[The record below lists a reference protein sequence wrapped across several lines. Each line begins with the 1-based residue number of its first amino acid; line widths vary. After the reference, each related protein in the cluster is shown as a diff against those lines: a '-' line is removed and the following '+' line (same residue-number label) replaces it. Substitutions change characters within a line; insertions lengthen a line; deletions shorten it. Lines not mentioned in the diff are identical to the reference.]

1 MARSRHVLLSLTLA
15 ALLTAPAASAADLKD
30 LYFGEALF
38 EAAQGRYF
46 EALERL
52 DAELAQHR
60 RVDEPERDTLHYHRA
75 TAEFDVGDF
84 ELDYRMHH
92 RAGRAIKAVLEAN
105 VDEVIRNE
113 AAFRLARIHFQK
125 DQPEDALHALERIH
139 GKVPEAIRDDL
150 EFLRANVYLA
160 LGRPADAVTVLRKL
174 QGAQSLKGFAAYNL
188 GIALLQANRSPEALQ
203 QLDQAGQIPSRDP
216 ATAAIR
222 DKSNMVLGRMMLESA
237 RFDRAQ
243 QSFDRVRL
251 DGPYS
256 NQALL
261 SAGWAD
267 ASAGNFERAL
277 VPWRILIDRDTTDS
291 AVQEARLA
299 LPFAYGK
306 LNVYGRAALFY
317 GQALDSF
324 GGELEKVES
333 SIRSIREG
341 NFLTALVREEI
352 HQDQNWVVRL
362 RMLPD
367 APETFYL
374 TALMASHDFQTAL
387 HNYLDL
393 EDLRRKLVTW
403 QGSFDAFDDLIRL
416 RRANYEP
423 LLPEIDAQFRELDS
437 QMKLRVEQRD
447 QLRKRLQDI
456 LTAPR
461 PELLATADERIALER
476 IRKVEKAIAGLS
488 VEKAGEQRAGLQER
502 VQHLKGVLIWT
513 LRTEYPER
521 LTQAHK
527 NLRALQQD
535 IDVLTAQYDAF
546 VRTRQAAVHSYV
558 GYDTPI
564 SRLRTH
570 VASAL
575 EQVDMLK
582 ARQGALIETV
592 AIDELKARA
601 ERLEAYQ
608 SQARYAVADSYD
620 RATKAQAEA
629 SGGTK

>member
-1 MARSRHVLLSLTLA
+1 MFRSHHHHLLLSLALA
-15 ALLTAPAASAADLKD
+15 ASLMARVASAGDLKD
-30 LYFGEALF
+30 LYFGEAIF

-60 RVDEPERDTLHYHRA
+60 RVDEPQRDTLHCHLA

-105 VDEVIRNE
+105 VDDVIRNE

-125 DQPEDALHALERIH
+125 DQPEEALQALERIH
-139 GKVPEAIRDDL
+139 GRIPDAIRDDL
-150 EFLRANVYLA
+150 EFLRANVYLS
-160 LGRPADAVTVLRKL
+160 LGRPADAVSVLTKL
-174 QGAQSLKGFAAYNL
+174 QGAPNLKGFAAYNL
-188 GIALLQANRSPEALQ
+188 GIAYLQAGRSPEALQ
-203 QLDQAGQIPSRDP
+203 QLDQAGQIASRDP
-216 ATAAIR
+216 ATDAIR
-222 DKSNMVLGRMMLESA
+222 DKSNMVLGRMMLETA

-267 ASAGNFERAL
+267 ASAGNYERAL
-277 VPWRILIDRDTTDS
+277 VPWRLLVDRDTTDS

-306 LNVYGRAALFY
+306 LNVHGRAAVLY

-324 GGELEKVES
+324 GVELEKVDA

-341 NFLTALVREEI
+341 NFLKALVREEI

-362 RMLPD
+362 RTLPD

-374 TALMASHDFQTAL
+374 TTLMASHDFQTAL

-393 EDLRRKLVTW
+393 EDLHHKLLTW
-403 QGSFDAFDDLIRL
+403 QRSFDAYDDLIRL

-423 LLPEIDAQFRELDS
+423 LLPQIDGQFHELDS

-447 QLRKRLQDI
+447 HLRKRLHDI

-476 IRKVEKAIAGLS
+476 IRKIEKAIEGIP
-488 VEKAGEQRAGLQER
+488 EEQRSPLQAQAR
-502 VQHLKGVLIWT
+502 RLRGALVWT
-513 LRTEYPER
+513 LRTEYPQR

-527 NLRALQQD
+527 DLKELQQS
-535 IDVLTAQYDAF
+535 IDVLTAQYAAF

-558 GYDTPI
+558 GYDEPI
-564 SRLRTH
+564 MRLRTR
-570 VASAL
+570 VGAAL
-575 EQVDMLK
+575 SQVELLM
-582 ARQGALIETV
+582 AQQGTLIETV
-592 AIDELKARA
+592 AMNELKARGA
-601 ERLEAYQ
+601 RLEAYQ
-608 SQARYAVADSYD
+608 NQARYAVADSYD
-620 RATKAQAEA
+620 RATKAQAQAAGELR
-629 SGGTK
+629 

>member
-1 MARSRHVLLSLTLA
+1 M
-15 ALLTAPAASAADLKD
+15 
-30 LYFGEALF
+30 
-38 EAAQGRYF
+38 
-46 EALERL
+46 
-52 DAELAQHR
+52 
-60 RVDEPERDTLHYHRA
+60 
-75 TAEFDVGDF
+75 
-84 ELDYRMHH
+84 
-92 RAGRAIKAVLEAN
+92 
-105 VDEVIRNE
+105 
-113 AAFRLARIHFQK
+113 
-125 DQPEDALHALERIH
+125 
-139 GKVPEAIRDDL
+139 
-150 EFLRANVYLA
+150 
-160 LGRPADAVTVLRKL
+160 
-174 QGAQSLKGFAAYNL
+174 
-188 GIALLQANRSPEALQ
+188 
-203 QLDQAGQIPSRDP
+203 
-216 ATAAIR
+216 
-222 DKSNMVLGRMMLESA
+222 
-237 RFDRAQ
+237 
-243 QSFDRVRL
+243 
-251 DGPYS
+251 
-256 NQALL
+256 L

-267 ASAGNFERAL
+267 ASAGNYERAL

-324 GGELEKVES
+324 GGELEKVDA

-393 EDLRRKLVTW
+393 EDLHRKLVTW

-423 LLPEIDAQFRELDS
+423 LLPEVGAQFRELDS

-461 PELLATADERIALER
+461 PELLATTDERIALER
-476 IRKVEKAIAGLS
+476 IRGVEKAIAG
-488 VEKAGEQRAGLQER
+488 VPEEQRAELQER
-502 VQHLKGVLIWT
+502 VQHLKGVLIWN

-535 IDVLTAQYDAF
+535 IDVLTAQYELRPHETGSRAQPCRRRADQQTAH
-546 VRTRQAAVHSYV
+546 TR
-558 GYDTPI
+558 
-564 SRLRTH
+564 RL
-570 VASAL
+570 AL
-575 EQVDMLK
+575 AVDMLRRDR
-582 ARQGALIETV
+582 ARSSKRSRSTSSR
-592 AIDELKARA
+592 RA
-601 ERLEAYQ
+601 PSGSRRISPRHVMPSRIATTAPRRRRLEPPGP
-608 SQARYAVADSYD
+608 
-620 RATKAQAEA
+620 T
-629 SGGTK
+629 

>member
-1 MARSRHVLLSLTLA
+1 MARSRHVLLSLALA
-15 ALLTAPAASAADLKD
+15 ATLTARAASADDLRD
-30 LYFGEALF
+30 LYFGEAIF
-38 EAAQGRYF
+38 EAAQGHYF

-60 RVDEPERDTLHYHRA
+60 RVDEPGRDTLHYHLA

-105 VDEVIRNE
+105 VDDVIRNE

-125 DQPEDALHALERIH
+125 DQPEEALQALERIH
-139 GKVPEAIRDDL
+139 GKVPESIRDDL
-150 EFLRANVYLA
+150 EFLRANVYLS
-160 LGRPADAVTVLRKL
+160 LGRPADAVTVLAKL
-174 QGAQSLKGFAAYNL
+174 QGAQNLKGFAAYNL
-188 GIALLQANRSPEALQ
+188 GIALLQAGHSPEALQ
-203 QLDQAGQIPSRDP
+203 QLDQAGQIASRDP

-267 ASAGNFERAL
+267 ASAGNYERAL

-306 LNVYGRAALFY
+306 LNVHGRAALLY

-324 GGELEKVES
+324 GGEIEKVNA
-333 SIRSIREG
+333 SIASIREG
-341 NFLTALVREEI
+341 NFLKALVREEI

-362 RMLPD
+362 RTLPD

-374 TALMASHDFQTAL
+374 TTLMASHDFQTAL

-393 EDLRRKLVTW
+393 EDLHRKLVTW

-416 RRANYEP
+416 RRENYEP
-423 LLPEIDAQFRELDS
+423 LLPEVDAQFRELDS
-437 QMKLRVEQRD
+437 QMKLRVAQRD
-447 QLRKRLQDI
+447 HLRKRLQDI

-476 IRKVEKAIAGLS
+476 IRQVEKAIAGLP
-488 VEKAGEQRAGLQER
+488 EDKAEEQRAALQER
-502 VQHLKGVLIWT
+502 AKHLKGVLIWT

-527 NLRALQQD
+527 NLRELQQH
-535 IDVLTAQYDAF
+535 IDVLTAKYAAF
-546 VRTRQAAVHSYV
+546 VRTRQAAVHSYA
-558 GYDTPI
+558 GYDVPI

-570 VASAL
+570 VGSAL

-582 ARQGALIETV
+582 VRQGALIETV
-592 AIDELKARA
+592 AIDELKARV
-601 ERLEAYQ
+601 ERLEKYQ
-608 SQARYAVADSYD
+608 IQARYAVADSYD
-620 RATKAQAEA
+620 RATKMQADA
-629 SGGTK
+629 AGAPQ

>member
-1 MARSRHVLLSLTLA
+1 VSVLT
-15 ALLTAPAASAADLKD
+15 
-30 LYFGEALF
+30 
-38 EAAQGRYF
+38 
-46 EALERL
+46 
-52 DAELAQHR
+52 
-60 RVDEPERDTLHYHRA
+60 
-75 TAEFDVGDF
+75 
-84 ELDYRMHH
+84 
-92 RAGRAIKAVLEAN
+92 
-105 VDEVIRNE
+105 
-113 AAFRLARIHFQK
+113 
-125 DQPEDALHALERIH
+125 
-139 GKVPEAIRDDL
+139 
-150 EFLRANVYLA
+150 
-160 LGRPADAVTVLRKL
+160 KL
-174 QGAQSLKGFAAYNL
+174 QGAQNLKGFAAYNL
-188 GIALLQANRSPEALQ
+188 GIALLQAGRSPEALQ
-203 QLDQAGQIPSRDP
+203 QLEQAGQIASRDP

-222 DKSNMVLGRMMLESA
+222 DKSNMVLGRMMLEST

-267 ASAGNFERAL
+267 ASAGNYERAL

-306 LNVYGRAALFY
+306 LNVYGRAALLY

-324 GGELEKVES
+324 GGEIEKVNA
-333 SIRSIREG
+333 SIASIREG
-341 NFLTALVREEI
+341 NFLKALVREEI

-362 RMLPD
+362 RALPD

-374 TALMASHDFQTAL
+374 TTLMASHDFQTAL

-393 EDLRRKLVTW
+393 DDLRRKLLTW

-416 RRANYEP
+416 RRENFEP
-423 LLPEIDAQFRELDS
+423 LLPEVDAQFRELDS
-437 QMKLRVEQRD
+437 QMKLRVAQRD
-447 QLRKRLQDI
+447 HLRKRLQDI

-476 IRKVEKAIAGLS
+476 IRKVEKAIAGRP
-488 VEKAGEQRAGLQER
+488 EDKAEEQRAELQER
-502 VQHLKGVLIWT
+502 LQHLKGVLIYT

-527 NLRALQQD
+527 DLRELQQH
-535 IDVLTAQYDAF
+535 IDVLTAKYADF
-546 VRTRQAAVHSYV
+546 VRTRQAAVHSYA
-558 GYDTPI
+558 GYDVPI
-564 SRLRTH
+564 SRLRTR
-570 VASAL
+570 VGSAL

-592 AIDELKARA
+592 AINELKARV
-601 ERLEAYQ
+601 ERLEKYQ
-608 SQARYAVADSYD
+608 IQARYAVADSYD
-620 RATKAQAEA
+620 RATKMQAEA
-629 SGGTK
+629 SGAPQ